1 MEEEIKTNVEVV
13 NEVIVTKKENLLG
26 NKRMRQ
32 EKDKKETNLKEE
44 IDDSY

>member
-13 NEVIVTKKENLLG
+13 NEVIVKKKENLLG